1 MEINGVEI
9 KPGMVI
15 ETRDSEIYV
24 AVPRKDGVTLVE
36 ITNSRYTSHIPSE
49 FLYLRNV
56 SSVKQGFCSGEILTR
71 RKVTCLADFE

>member
-1 MEINGVEI
+1 MEINGIEI

-24 AVPRKDGVTLVE
+24 AVSRKDGITLVN
-36 ITNSRYTSHIPSE
+36 ITKSRYTHYIPDE
-49 FLYLRNV
+49 FLYLSNI
-56 SSVKQGFCSGEILTR
+56 SSTHQGFCSGEILTK